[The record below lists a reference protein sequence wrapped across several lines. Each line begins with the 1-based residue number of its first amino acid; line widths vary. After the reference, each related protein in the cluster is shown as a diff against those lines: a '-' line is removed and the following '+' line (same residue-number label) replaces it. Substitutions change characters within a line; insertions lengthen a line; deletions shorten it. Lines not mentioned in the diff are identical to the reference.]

1 MSDIDLVV
9 VFRDN
14 TNYPF
19 NPRKNFD
26 IIENYLFTHNPFGI
40 SESDFKRSQDYSFS
54 HNYKLLHGVKD
65 LMLKII

>member
-54 HNYKLLHGVKD
+54 TTINYYMELS